1 MKIVPV
7 LFSALCFVHIAVAQ
21 KVVVQNPVFQT
32 TGQSMWGDGS
42 APGLNMNFEIFPEYS
57 VNLPFNTGS
66 FTKLSF
72 SGMDFGAVLDGH
84 VAFGVGPF

>member
-1 MKIVPV
+1 MRYRIIFLLAGTFCHNYVV
-7 LFSALCFVHIAVAQ
+7 GQ

-32 TGQSMWGDGS
+32 TGQSMWGGGS
-42 APGLNMNFEIFPEYS
+42 APGLNRNFEMFPEYS

-72 SGMDFGAVLDGH
+72 SGLDFGAVLDGH
-84 VAFGVGPF
+84 VARMA